1 MHCILLF
8 SNQTKLQ
15 EKVGVVDISLTYSM
29 NCEHSTEK
37 GALWTKSVYEHPSK
51 IFVVQSS
58 RWDMR
63 MMARVRVLT
72 MAT

>member
-37 GALWTKSVYEHPSK
+37 GGLWKKSVYDHPSK
-51 IFVVQSS
+51 IFVVQLS

-63 MMARVRVLT
+63 EMMASV
-72 MAT
+72 